1 MGASLFCGKAFAA
14 RRMRL
19 PGGIHPPWITPRLSE
34 GVENERNEGKSG
46 LFLVLFFFGEED
58 LHELLVDQVQLLVA
72 VQGGELLLAVYL
84 NHL

>member
-1 MGASLFCGKAFAA
+1 MAGRFLRKTRILRSAT
-14 RRMRL
+14 
-19 PGGIHPPWITPRLSE
+19 PGGIHPPWTTPRLSE
-34 GVENERNEGKSG
+34 GVGNERNERKGG

-58 LHELLVDQVQLLVA
+58 LHELLIDQVQFLIA